1 MADGIIFSL
10 AYSYFDNLNKFST
23 KWDIDTLTYSS
34 IQIQSL
40 KCVIEQ
46 LEQRRMN

>member
-23 KWDIDTLTYSS
+23 KWYIDTYTYSS
-34 IQIQSL
+34 IQ
-40 KCVIEQ
+40 
-46 LEQRRMN
+46 N